1 MHVDAWLND
10 KVCRCGTRLENVR
23 EERQPDAGDES
34 SDEPPHEGQ
43 VRDDEQGQDRD
54 GEQGQDLYAQ
64 LVHGEVPEP

>member
-1 MHVDAWLND
+1 MDAWLND

-43 VRDDEQGQDRD
+43 VRDDEQGQD
-54 GEQGQDLYAQ
+54 LYAQ